1 MSVRKRGNMTYE
13 EKRNNLCKN
22 CGERSSCKG
31 ICIDLNN
38 LIVKKGKKDARI

>member
-22 CGERSSCKG
+22 CGERHNCKG
-31 ICIDLNN
+31 MCIDLNN
-38 LIVKKGKKDARI
+38 LIVNEGKEKC